1 MVREHDQEWDLRQD
15 GLFLVRESGCTR
27 IACFQGYDAPNISWI
42 DQRRALRKH
51 ERLGVPHQHRTTR
64 PSVRPLGVKTN
75 DLTIMKEET
84 FGPVIAAMP
93 VDSFEQAIAYANDSD
108 FGLSAYLF
116 TRDNRLIMRAVNELH
131 FGEIY
136 MNRPSGE
143 SPHGFHTGYR
153 RSGIGGEDGQ
163 HGVEGY
169 MRKKTMYNN
178 YA

>member
-1 MVREHDQEWDLRQD
+1 MGDPTDDASDIGPRISSVEVSKLQSMV
-15 GLFLVRESGCTR
+15 T
-27 IACFQGYDAPNISWI
+27 
-42 DQRRALRKH
+42 RALAEKATKLV
-51 ERLGVPHQHRTTR
+51 ELSSDNAAFGKGYWAFPTVLGVR
-64 PSVRPLGVKTN
+64 SN
-75 DLTIMKEET
+75 DVAIMKEET

-93 VDSFEQAIAYANDSD
+93 VDSFDQAIAYANDSD
-108 FGLSAYLF
+108 YGLSAYLF

-153 RSGIGGEDGQ
+153 RSGLGGEDGQ